1 MIKFVNV
8 TKKYNDFT
16 AVDNLS
22 FEVKKGE
29 IVGFIGPNGSG
40 KTTTMKLI
48 SGIIKKTSG
57 SIYVNDY
64 DIDKDPLK
72 IKASIGYIS
81 DSPDAFLR
89 LKGIEYLN
97 FISDIYDVSLE
108 DRKSRIE
115 KYAKEFEI
123 YDSLNSPMI
132 SYSHGMRQ
140 KLMIISQLIHEPDT
154 WILDEPTVG
163 LDPKSSYTLKE
174 MMREHANKGYTV
186 FFSTHILEIA
196 ERLCDRVIIIF
207 KGKKLYEG
215 TLDELKDKYKDKTLE
230 EIYITLIDENN

>member
-1 MIKFVNV
+1 MISFKNV

-22 FEVKKGE
+22 FDVKKGE

-57 SIYVNDY
+57 EIIVNDY
-64 DIDKDPLK
+64 NIENDPLK

-97 FISDIYDVSLE
+97 FIADIYDVSLI
-108 DRKSRIE
+108 DRKTRIE
-115 KYAKEFEI
+115 KYAKDFEI
-123 YDSLNSPMI
+123 YDALNAPML

-140 KLMIISQLIHEPDT
+140 KLMIISQLIHEPET

-174 MMREHANKGYTV
+174 MMKDHARKGHTV

-196 ERLCDRVIIIF
+196 EKLCDRVIIIF
-207 KGKKLYEG
+207 KGKKIYEG
-215 TLDELKDKYKDKTLE
+215 TLDELKEKYKDKSLE

>member
-1 MIKFVNV
+1 MISFKNV
-8 TKKYNDFT
+8 TKKYNDFK
-16 AVDNLS
+16 AIDDLS
-22 FEVKKGE
+22 FDVKKGE

-57 SIYVNDY
+57 SIIVNDY
-64 DIDKDPLK
+64 DIDKDALK

-97 FISDIYDVSLE
+97 FICDIYGVSLE
-108 DRKSRIE
+108 DRKEKIE
-115 KYAKEFEI
+115 KYANLFELT
-123 YDSLNSPMI
+123 DSLNNPMI

-174 MMREHANKGYTV
+174 MMKEHAKKGNTV

-215 TLDELKDKYKDKTLE
+215 TLDELKEKYPTKTLE
-230 EIYITLIDENN
+230 EIYITIIDEDH

>member
-1 MIKFVNV
+1 MIKFDNV

-57 SIYVNDY
+57 SIYVNNY
-64 DIDKDPLK
+64 DIEKDQLK

-89 LKGIEYLN
+89 LKGIDYLN
-97 FISDIYDVSLE
+97 FIADIYDVSLE
-108 DRKSRIE
+108 DRKERIE
-115 KYAKEFEI
+115 KYASAFELT
-123 YDSLNSPMI
+123 DALTSPML

-174 MMREHANKGYTV
+174 MMKEHAKKGKTV

-196 ERLCDRVIIIF
+196 EKLCDRVIIIF
-207 KGKKLYEG
+207 KGKKIYEG

>member
-1 MIKFVNV
+1 MIKFIDV

-57 SIYVNDY
+57 SIYVNDF
-64 DIDKDPLK
+64 DIEKDPLK

-89 LKGIEYLN
+89 LKGIDYLN
-97 FISDIYDVSLE
+97 FIADIYDVSLE
-108 DRKSRIE
+108 NRKARIE
-115 KYAKEFEI
+115 KYGKEFEMM
-123 YDSLNSPMI
+123 DALTSPML

-174 MMREHANKGYTV
+174 MMKEHAKKGKTV

-196 ERLCDRVIIIF
+196 EKLCDRVIIIF
-207 KGKKLYEG
+207 KGKKIYEG
-215 TLDELKDKYKDKTLE
+215 TLDELKEKYPDKTLE

>member
-8 TKKYNDFT
+8 TKKYNDFL
-16 AVDNLS
+16 AVDDLS

-64 DIDKDPLK
+64 DIEKDSLK

-97 FISDIYDVSLE
+97 FICDIYDVNLE
-108 DRKSRIE
+108 DRKIRIE

-123 YDSLNSPMI
+123 YDSLNNPMI

-174 MMREHANKGYTV
+174 MMKEHAKKGNTV

-215 TLDELKDKYKDKTLE
+215 TLDELKEKYPTKTLE
-230 EIYITLIDENN
+230 EIYITLIDENH

>member
-1 MIKFVNV
+1 MIKFTNV

-16 AVDNLS
+16 AVDDLS

-57 SIYVNDY
+57 SIIVNDF
-64 DIDKDPLK
+64 DIEKDPLK

-89 LKGIEYLN
+89 LKGIDYLN
-97 FISDIYDVSLE
+97 FIADIYDVSLE
-108 DRKSRIE
+108 DRKERIE
-115 KYAKEFEI
+115 RYGKEFEMM
-123 YDSLNSPMI
+123 DALANPML

-174 MMREHANKGYTV
+174 MMKEHASKGKTV

-196 ERLCDRVIIIF
+196 EKLCDRVIIIF
-207 KGKKLYEG
+207 KGKKIYEG
-215 TLDELKDKYKDKTLE
+215 TLDELKEKYPDKTLE

>member
-1 MIKFVNV
+1 MIKFINV

-16 AVDNLS
+16 AVDDLS

-57 SIYVNDY
+57 SILVNDY
-64 DIDKDPLK
+64 DIEKDPLK

-89 LKGIEYLN
+89 LKGIDYLN
-97 FISDIYDVSLE
+97 FIADIYDVDLE
-108 DRKSRIE
+108 TRKERIE
-115 KYAKEFEI
+115 KYGNEFEMM
-123 YDSLNSPMI
+123 DALANPML

-174 MMREHANKGYTV
+174 MMKEHASKGKTV

-196 ERLCDRVIIIF
+196 EKLCDRVIIIF
-207 KGKKLYEG
+207 KGKKIYEG
-215 TLDELKDKYKDKTLE
+215 TLDELKEKYQDKSLE

>member
-1 MIKFVNV
+1 MIKFTNV

-16 AVDNLS
+16 AVDDLS

-57 SIYVNDY
+57 NIIVNDF
-64 DIDKDPLK
+64 DIEKDPLK

-89 LKGIEYLN
+89 LKGIDYLN
-97 FISDIYDVSLE
+97 FIADIYDVSLE
-108 DRKSRIE
+108 DRKERIE
-115 KYAKEFEI
+115 RYGKEFEMM
-123 YDSLNSPMI
+123 DALANPML

-140 KLMIISQLIHEPDT
+140 KLMIISQLIHEPET

-174 MMREHANKGYTV
+174 MMKEHASKGKTV

-196 ERLCDRVIIIF
+196 EKLCDRVIIIF
-207 KGKKLYEG
+207 KGKKIYEG
-215 TLDELKDKYKDKTLE
+215 TLDELKEKYPDKTLE

>member
-1 MIKFVNV
+1 MIKFTNV

-16 AVDNLS
+16 AVDDLS

-48 SGIIKKTSG
+48 SGIIKKISG
-57 SIYVNDY
+57 SIIVNDF
-64 DIDKDPLK
+64 DIEKDPLK

-89 LKGIEYLN
+89 LKGIDYLN
-97 FISDIYDVSLE
+97 FIADIYDVSLE
-108 DRKSRIE
+108 DRKERIE
-115 KYAKEFEI
+115 RYGKEFEMM
-123 YDSLNSPMI
+123 DALANPML

-174 MMREHANKGYTV
+174 MMKEHASKGKTV

-196 ERLCDRVIIIF
+196 EKLCDRVIIIF
-207 KGKKLYEG
+207 KGKKIYEG
-215 TLDELKDKYKDKTLE
+215 TLDELKEKYPDKTLE

>member
-1 MIKFVNV
+1 MIKFTNV

-16 AVDNLS
+16 AVDDLS

-57 SIYVNDY
+57 SIIVNDF
-64 DIDKDPLK
+64 DIEKDPLK

-89 LKGIEYLN
+89 LKGIDYLN
-97 FISDIYDVSLE
+97 FICDIYGVNIN
-108 DRKSRIE
+108 DRKERIE
-115 KYAKEFEI
+115 RYAKEFEI
-123 YDSLNSPMI
+123 YDALTNPML

-174 MMREHANKGYTV
+174 MMKEHAKKGNTV

-196 ERLCDRVIIIF
+196 EKLCDRVIIIF
-207 KGKKLYEG
+207 KGKKIYEG
-215 TLDELKDKYKDKTLE
+215 TLDELKEKYPNKTLE

>member
-1 MIKFVNV
+1 MISFKNV

-22 FEVKKGE
+22 FDVKKGE

-57 SIYVNDY
+57 EIIVNDY
-64 DIDKDPLK
+64 NIENDPLK

-89 LKGIEYLN
+89 LKGIDYLN
-97 FISDIYDVSLE
+97 FIADIYDVSLE
-108 DRKSRIE
+108 DRKERIE
-115 KYAKEFEI
+115 RYGKEFEMM
-123 YDSLNSPMI
+123 DALANPML

-140 KLMIISQLIHEPDT
+140 KLMIISQLIPEPDT

-174 MMREHANKGYTV
+174 MMKEHASKGKTV

-196 ERLCDRVIIIF
+196 EKLCDRVIIIF
-207 KGKKLYEG
+207 KGKKIYEG
-215 TLDELKDKYKDKTLE
+215 TLDELKEKYPDKTLE
-230 EIYITLIDENN
+230 EIYINLIDENN

>member
-16 AVDNLS
+16 AVDDLS

-64 DIDKDPLK
+64 DIEKDSLK

-89 LKGIEYLN
+89 LKGIDYLN
-97 FISDIYDVSLE
+97 FIADIYDVSLD
-108 DRKSRIE
+108 DRKTRIE
-115 KYAKEFEI
+115 KYGKEFEMM
-123 YDSLNSPMI
+123 DALTSPML

-174 MMREHANKGYTV
+174 MMKEHAKKGKTV

-196 ERLCDRVIIIF
+196 EKLCDRVIIIF

-215 TLDELKDKYKDKTLE
+215 TLDELKEKYPNKSLE

>member
-1 MIKFVNV
+1 MIKFTNV

-16 AVDNLS
+16 AVDDLS

-57 SIYVNDY
+57 SIIVNDF
-64 DIDKDPLK
+64 DIEKDPLK

-89 LKGIEYLN
+89 LKGIDYLN
-97 FISDIYDVSLE
+97 FICDIYGVNIN
-108 DRKSRIE
+108 DRKERIE
-115 KYAKEFEI
+115 RYAKEFEI
-123 YDSLNSPMI
+123 YDALTNPML

-174 MMREHANKGYTV
+174 MMKEHAKKGNTV

-196 ERLCDRVIIIF
+196 EKLCDRVIIIF
-207 KGKKLYEG
+207 KGKKIYEG
-215 TLDELKDKYKDKTLE
+215 TLDELKEKYSNKTLE

>member
-16 AVDNLS
+16 AVDDLS

-64 DIDKDPLK
+64 DIEKDSLK

-89 LKGIEYLN
+89 LKGIDYLN
-97 FISDIYDVSLE
+97 FIADIYDVSLE
-108 DRKSRIE
+108 DRKTRIE
-115 KYAKEFEI
+115 KYGKEFEMM
-123 YDSLNSPMI
+123 DALTSPML

-174 MMREHANKGYTV
+174 MMKEHAKKGKTV

-196 ERLCDRVIIIF
+196 EKLCDRVIIIF
-207 KGKKLYEG
+207 KGKKIYEG
-215 TLDELKDKYKDKTLE
+215 TLDELKEKYPNKSLE

>member
-1 MIKFVNV
+1 MIKFNNV
-8 TKKYNDFT
+8 TKKYNDFV
-16 AVDNLS
+16 AVDDLS
-22 FEVKKGE
+22 FEVNQGE

-48 SGIIKKTSG
+48 SGIIKKNSG
-57 SIYVNDY
+57 QIIVNNL
-64 DIDKDPLK
+64 DIDKEPLK

-89 LKGIEYLN
+89 LKGIDYLN
-97 FISDIYDVSLE
+97 FVADIYEVSLE
-108 DRKSRIE
+108 DRKERIE
-115 KYAKEFEI
+115 KYSNMFELT
-123 YDSLNSPMI
+123 DALTKPML

-140 KLMIISQLIHEPDT
+140 KLMIISQLIHEPDV

-174 MMREHANKGYTV
+174 MMKDHAKKNHTV

-196 ERLCDRVIIIF
+196 EKLCDRVIIIF
-207 KGKKLYEG
+207 KGKKIYEG
-215 TLDELKDKYKDKTLE
+215 TLDELKDKYKDKSLE

>member
-1 MIKFVNV
+1 MIKFINV

-16 AVDNLS
+16 AVDDLS

-57 SIYVNDY
+57 SIIVNDF
-64 DIDKDPLK
+64 DIEKDPLK

-89 LKGIEYLN
+89 LKGIDYLN
-97 FISDIYDVSLE
+97 FIADIYDVSLE
-108 DRKSRIE
+108 DRKERIE
-115 KYAKEFEI
+115 RYGKEFEMM
-123 YDSLNSPMI
+123 DALANPML

-140 KLMIISQLIHEPDT
+140 KLMIISQLIHEPET

-174 MMREHANKGYTV
+174 MMKEHASKGKTV

-196 ERLCDRVIIIF
+196 EKLCDRVIIIF
-207 KGKKLYEG
+207 KGKKIYEG
-215 TLDELKDKYKDKTLE
+215 TLDELKEKYPDKTLE

>member
-1 MIKFVNV
+1 MIKFTNV

-16 AVDNLS
+16 AVDDLS

-57 SIYVNDY
+57 SIIVNDF
-64 DIDKDPLK
+64 DIEKDPLK

-89 LKGIEYLN
+89 LKGIDYLN
-97 FISDIYDVSLE
+97 FIADIYDVSLE
-108 DRKSRIE
+108 DRKERIE
-115 KYAKEFEI
+115 RYGKEFEMM
-123 YDSLNSPMI
+123 DALANPML

-140 KLMIISQLIHEPDT
+140 KLMIISQLIHEPET

-174 MMREHANKGYTV
+174 MMKEHASKGKTV
-186 FFSTHILEIA
+186 FFSTHILEID
-196 ERLCDRVIIIF
+196 EKLCDRVIIIF
-207 KGKKLYEG
+207 KGKKIYEG
-215 TLDELKDKYKDKTLE
+215 TLDELKEKYPDKTLE

>member
-1 MIKFVNV
+1 MIKFTNV

-16 AVDNLS
+16 AVDDLS

-57 SIYVNDY
+57 SIIVNDF
-64 DIDKDPLK
+64 DIEKDPLK

-89 LKGIEYLN
+89 LKGIDYLN
-97 FISDIYDVSLE
+97 FICDIYGVNIN
-108 DRKSRIE
+108 DRKERIE
-115 KYAKEFEI
+115 RYAKEFEI
-123 YDSLNSPMI
+123 YDALTNPML

-174 MMREHANKGYTV
+174 MMKEHAKKGNTV

-196 ERLCDRVIIIF
+196 EKLCDRVIIIF
-207 KGKKLYEG
+207 KGKKIYEG
-215 TLDELKDKYKDKTLE
+215 TLDELKEKYPNKSLE

>member
-1 MIKFVNV
+1 MIKFTNV

-16 AVDNLS
+16 AVDDLS

-57 SIYVNDY
+57 SIIVNDF
-64 DIDKDPLK
+64 DIEKDPLK

-89 LKGIEYLN
+89 LKGIDYLN
-97 FISDIYDVSLE
+97 FIADIYDVSLE
-108 DRKSRIE
+108 DRKERIE
-115 KYAKEFEI
+115 RYGKEFEMM
-123 YDSLNSPMI
+123 DALANPML

-140 KLMIISQLIHEPDT
+140 KLMIISQLIHEPET

-174 MMREHANKGYTV
+174 MMKEMCKDIKN
-186 FFSTHILEIA
+186 
-196 ERLCDRVIIIF
+196 III
-207 KGKKLYEG
+207 
-215 TLDELKDKYKDKTLE
+215 
-230 EIYITLIDENN
+230 IIVNIVR

>member
-215 TLDELKDKYKDKTLE
+215 TLDELKNKYPNKTLE

>member
-1 MIKFVNV
+1 MIKFTNV

-16 AVDNLS
+16 AVDDLS

-57 SIYVNDY
+57 SIIVNDF
-64 DIDKDPLK
+64 DIEKDPLK

-89 LKGIEYLN
+89 LKGIDYLN
-97 FISDIYDVSLE
+97 FIADIYDVSLE
-108 DRKSRIE
+108 DRKERIE
-115 KYAKEFEI
+115 RYGKEFEMM
-123 YDSLNSPMI
+123 DALANPML

-140 KLMIISQLIHEPDT
+140 KLMIISQLIHEPET

-174 MMREHANKGYTV
+174 MMKEHASKGKTV

-196 ERLCDRVIIIF
+196 EKLCDRVIIIF
-207 KGKKLYEG
+207 KGKKIYEG
-215 TLDELKDKYKDKTLE
+215 TLAELKEKYRDKSLE

>member
-1 MIKFVNV
+1 MIKFTNV

-16 AVDNLS
+16 AVDDLS
-22 FEVKKGE
+22 FDVKKGE

-48 SGIIKKTSG
+48 SGIIKKNSG
-57 SIYVNDY
+57 SIIVNDL

-89 LKGIEYLN
+89 LKGIDYLN
-97 FISDIYDVSLE
+97 FVADVYEVSLE
-108 DRKSRIE
+108 DRKNRIE
-115 KYAKEFEI
+115 KYAKEFEMLEF
-123 YDSLNSPMI
+123 LNNPML

-140 KLMIISQLIHEPDT
+140 KLMIISQLIHEPDV

-174 MMREHANKGYTV
+174 MMKEHASKGKTV

-196 ERLCDRVIIIF
+196 EKLCDRVIIIF
-207 KGKKLYEG
+207 KGKKIYEG
-215 TLDELKDKYKDKTLE
+215 TLDELKEKYKDKSLE

>member
-1 MIKFVNV
+1 MIKFTNV

-16 AVDNLS
+16 AVDDLS

-57 SIYVNDY
+57 SIVVNDF
-64 DIDKDPLK
+64 DIEKDPLK

-89 LKGIEYLN
+89 LKGIDYLN
-97 FISDIYDVSLE
+97 FIADIYDVSLE
-108 DRKSRIE
+108 ARKERIE
-115 KYAKEFEI
+115 KYGTQFEMM
-123 YDSLNSPMI
+123 DALTNPML
-132 SYSHGMRQ
+132 SYSHGMIQ
-140 KLMIISQLIHEPDT
+140 KLMIISQLIHEPET

-163 LDPKSSYTLKE
+163 LDPKSSYTFKV
-174 MMREHANKGYTV
+174 MMKEHA
-186 FFSTHILEIA
+186 S
-196 ERLCDRVIIIF
+196 
-207 KGKKLYEG
+207 
-215 TLDELKDKYKDKTLE
+215 
-230 EIYITLIDENN
+230 

>member
-1 MIKFVNV
+1 MISFKNV
-8 TKKYNDFT
+8 TKKYNDFK
-16 AVDNLS
+16 AIDDLS

-57 SIYVNDY
+57 SIIVNDY
-64 DIDKDPLK
+64 DIDKDALK

-97 FISDIYDVSLE
+97 FICDIYGVSLS
-108 DRKSRIE
+108 DRKERIE
-115 KYAKEFEI
+115 KYANLFELT
-123 YDSLNSPMI
+123 DSLNNPMI

-174 MMREHANKGYTV
+174 MMKEHAKKGNTV

-215 TLDELKDKYKDKTLE
+215 TLDELKEKYPNKTLE
-230 EIYITLIDENN
+230 EIYISITDENN

>member
-1 MIKFVNV
+1 MIKFENV

-57 SIYVNDY
+57 SIYVNNY
-64 DIDKDPLK
+64 DIEKDQLK

-89 LKGIEYLN
+89 LKGIDYLN
-97 FISDIYDVSLE
+97 FIADIYDVSLE
-108 DRKSRIE
+108 DRKERIE
-115 KYAKEFEI
+115 KYASAFELT
-123 YDSLNSPMI
+123 DALTSPML

-174 MMREHANKGYTV
+174 MMKEHAKKGKTV

-196 ERLCDRVIIIF
+196 EKLCDRVIIIF
-207 KGKKLYEG
+207 KGKKIYEG

>member
-1 MIKFVNV
+1 MIKFTNV

-16 AVDNLS
+16 AVDDLS

-57 SIYVNDY
+57 SIIVNDF
-64 DIDKDPLK
+64 DIEKDPLK

-89 LKGIEYLN
+89 LKGIDYLN
-97 FISDIYDVSLE
+97 FIADIYDVSLE
-108 DRKSRIE
+108 DRKERIE
-115 KYAKEFEI
+115 RYGKEFEMM
-123 YDSLNSPMI
+123 DALANPML

-140 KLMIISQLIHEPDT
+140 KLMIISQLIPEPDT

-174 MMREHANKGYTV
+174 MMKEHASKGKTV

-196 ERLCDRVIIIF
+196 EKLCDRVIIIF
-207 KGKKLYEG
+207 KGKKIYEG
-215 TLDELKDKYKDKTLE
+215 TLDELKEKYPDKTLE

>member
-1 MIKFVNV
+1 MISFKNV

-22 FEVKKGE
+22 FDVKKGE

-57 SIYVNDY
+57 EIIVNDY
-64 DIDKDPLK
+64 NIENDPLK

-97 FISDIYDVSLE
+97 FIADIYDVSLD
-108 DRKSRIE
+108 DRKIRIE
-115 KYAKEFEI
+115 KYAKDFEI
-123 YDSLNSPMI
+123 YDALNAPML

-140 KLMIISQLIHEPDT
+140 KLMIISQLIHEPET

-174 MMREHANKGYTV
+174 MMKDHAKKGHTV

-196 ERLCDRVIIIF
+196 EKLCDRVIIIF
-207 KGKKLYEG
+207 KGKKIYEG
-215 TLDELKDKYKDKTLE
+215 TLEALKEKYPTKTLE
-230 EIYITLIDENN
+230 ETYITLIDENN

>member
-1 MIKFVNV
+1 MIKFINV

-16 AVDNLS
+16 AVDDLS

-57 SIYVNDY
+57 SIIVNDF
-64 DIDKDPLK
+64 DIEKDPLK

-89 LKGIEYLN
+89 LKGIDYLN
-97 FISDIYDVSLE
+97 FIADIYDVSLE
-108 DRKSRIE
+108 DRKERIE
-115 KYAKEFEI
+115 KYGKEFEMM
-123 YDSLNSPMI
+123 DALTSPML

-140 KLMIISQLIHEPDT
+140 KLMIISQLIHEPET
-154 WILDEPTVG
+154 WILDEPTIG

-174 MMREHANKGYTV
+174 MMKEHASKGKTV

-196 ERLCDRVIIIF
+196 EKLCDRVIIIF

-215 TLDELKDKYKDKTLE
+215 TLDELKEKYRDKSLE

>member
-1 MIKFVNV
+1 MIKFINV

-22 FEVKKGE
+22 FEVKKVE

-57 SIYVNDY
+57 SIIVNDY
-64 DIDKDPLK
+64 DIERDLLK

-215 TLDELKDKYKDKTLE
+215 TLDELKNKYPNKTLE

>member
-1 MIKFVNV
+1 MISFKNV
-8 TKKYNDFT
+8 TKKYNDFK
-16 AVDNLS
+16 AIDDLS

-57 SIYVNDY
+57 SIIVNDY
-64 DIDKDPLK
+64 DIDKDALK

-97 FISDIYDVSLE
+97 FICDIYGVSLS
-108 DRKSRIE
+108 DRKERIE
-115 KYAKEFEI
+115 KYANLFELT
-123 YDSLNSPMI
+123 DSLNNPMI

-174 MMREHANKGYTV
+174 MMKEHAKKGNTV

-215 TLDELKDKYKDKTLE
+215 TLDELKEKYKDKTLE

>member
-1 MIKFVNV
+1 MIKFTNV

-16 AVDNLS
+16 AVDDLS

-57 SIYVNDY
+57 SIIVNDF
-64 DIDKDPLK
+64 DIEKDPLK

-89 LKGIEYLN
+89 LKGIDYLN
-97 FISDIYDVSLE
+97 FIADIYDVSLE
-108 DRKSRIE
+108 DRKERIE
-115 KYAKEFEI
+115 RYGKEFEMM
-123 YDSLNSPMI
+123 DALANPML

-174 MMREHANKGYTV
+174 MMKEHAKKNKTV
-186 FFSTHILEIA
+186 FFSTHIL
-196 ERLCDRVIIIF
+196 
-207 KGKKLYEG
+207 
-215 TLDELKDKYKDKTLE
+215 
-230 EIYITLIDENN
+230 

>member
-1 MIKFVNV
+1 MIKFNNV
-8 TKKYNDFT
+8 TKKYNDFV
-16 AVDNLS
+16 AVDDLS
-22 FEVKKGE
+22 FEVNQGE

-48 SGIIKKTSG
+48 SGIIKKNSG
-57 SIYVNDY
+57 QIIVNNL
-64 DIDKDPLK
+64 DIDKEPLK

-89 LKGIEYLN
+89 LKGIDYLN
-97 FISDIYDVSLE
+97 FVADIYEVSLE
-108 DRKSRIE
+108 DRKERIE
-115 KYAKEFEI
+115 KYSNMFELT
-123 YDSLNSPMI
+123 DALTKPMLN
-132 SYSHGMRQ
+132 YSHGMRQ
-140 KLMIISQLIHEPDT
+140 KLMIISQLIHEPDV

-174 MMREHANKGYTV
+174 MMKEHAKKNKTV

-196 ERLCDRVIIIF
+196 EKLCDKVIIIY
-207 KGKKLYEG
+207 KGKKIYDG
-215 TLDELKDKYKDKTLE
+215 TLDKLKEMHPDKSLE

>member
-1 MIKFVNV
+1 MISFKNV

-22 FEVKKGE
+22 FDVKKGE

-57 SIYVNDY
+57 EIIVNDY
-64 DIDKDPLK
+64 NIENDPLK

-97 FISDIYDVSLE
+97 FIADIYDVRLI
-108 DRKSRIE
+108 DRKTRIE
-115 KYAKEFEI
+115 KYAKDFEI
-123 YDSLNSPMI
+123 YDALNAPML

-140 KLMIISQLIHEPDT
+140 KLMIISQLIHEPET

-174 MMREHANKGYTV
+174 MMKDHAKKGHTV

-196 ERLCDRVIIIF
+196 EKLCDRVIIIF
-207 KGKKLYEG
+207 KGKKIYEG
-215 TLDELKDKYKDKTLE
+215 TLDELKEKYKDKSLE

>member
-1 MIKFVNV
+1 MISFKNV

-16 AVDNLS
+16 AVVNLS
-22 FEVKKGE
+22 FDVKKGE

-57 SIYVNDY
+57 EIIVNDY
-64 DIDKDPLK
+64 NIENDPLK

-97 FISDIYDVSLE
+97 FIADIYDVSLI
-108 DRKSRIE
+108 DRKTRIE
-115 KYAKEFEI
+115 KYAKDFEI
-123 YDSLNSPMI
+123 YDALNAPML

-140 KLMIISQLIHEPDT
+140 KLMIISQLIHEPET

-174 MMREHANKGYTV
+174 MMKDHAKKGHTV

-196 ERLCDRVIIIF
+196 EKLCDRVIIIF
-207 KGKKLYEG
+207 KGKKIYEG
-215 TLDELKDKYKDKTLE
+215 TLDELKEKYKDKSLE

>member
-1 MIKFVNV
+1 MIKFENV

-57 SIYVNDY
+57 SIYVNNY
-64 DIDKDPLK
+64 DIEKDQLK

-89 LKGIEYLN
+89 LKGIDYLN
-97 FISDIYDVSLE
+97 FIADIYDVSLE
-108 DRKSRIE
+108 DRKERIE
-115 KYAKEFEI
+115 KYATAFELT
-123 YDSLNSPMI
+123 DALTSPML

-174 MMREHANKGYTV
+174 MMKEHAKKGKTV

-196 ERLCDRVIIIF
+196 EKLCDRVIIIF
-207 KGKKLYEG
+207 KGKKIYEG

>member
-1 MIKFVNV
+1 MIKFINV

-16 AVDNLS
+16 AVDDLS

-57 SIYVNDY
+57 SIIVNDF
-64 DIDKDPLK
+64 DIEKDPLK
-72 IKASIGYIS
+72 LKASIGYIS

-89 LKGIEYLN
+89 LKGIDYLN
-97 FISDIYDVSLE
+97 FICDIYGVNIN
-108 DRKSRIE
+108 DRKERIE
-115 KYAKEFEI
+115 RYAKEFEI
-123 YDSLNSPMI
+123 YDALTNPML

-174 MMREHANKGYTV
+174 MMKEHAKKGNTV

-196 ERLCDRVIIIF
+196 EKLCDRVIIIF

-215 TLDELKDKYKDKTLE
+215 TLDELKEKYPDKTLE

>member
-1 MIKFVNV
+1 MIKFINV

-57 SIYVNDY
+57 SIYVNDF
-64 DIDKDPLK
+64 DIEKDPLK

>member
-1 MIKFVNV
+1 MIKFTNV

-16 AVDNLS
+16 AVDDLS

-57 SIYVNDY
+57 SIIVNDF
-64 DIDKDPLK
+64 DIEKDPLK

-89 LKGIEYLN
+89 LKGIDYLN
-97 FISDIYDVSLE
+97 FIADIYDVSLE
-108 DRKSRIE
+108 DRKERIE
-115 KYAKEFEI
+115 RYGKEFEMM
-123 YDSLNSPMI
+123 DALANPML

-140 KLMIISQLIHEPDT
+140 KLMIISQLIHEPET

-174 MMREHANKGYTV
+174 MMKEHASKGKTV

-196 ERLCDRVIIIF
+196 EKLCDRVIIIF
-207 KGKKLYEG
+207 KGKKIYEG
-215 TLDELKDKYKDKTLE
+215 TLDELKEKYRDKSLE
-230 EIYITLIDENN
+230 EIYITLIDENH

>member
-1 MIKFVNV
+1 MISFKNV

-22 FEVKKGE
+22 FDVKKGE

-57 SIYVNDY
+57 EIIVNDY
-64 DIDKDPLK
+64 NIENDPLK

-97 FISDIYDVSLE
+97 FIADIYDVSII
-108 DRKSRIE
+108 DRKTRIE
-115 KYAKEFEI
+115 KYAKDFEI
-123 YDSLNSPMI
+123 YDALNAPML

-140 KLMIISQLIHEPDT
+140 KLMIISQLIHEPET

-174 MMREHANKGYTV
+174 MMKDHAKKGHTV

-196 ERLCDRVIIIF
+196 EKLCDRVIIIF
-207 KGKKLYEG
+207 KGKKIYEG
-215 TLDELKDKYKDKTLE
+215 TLDELKEKYKDKSLE